1 MQTALKPNEGPIVV
15 SAFYKF
21 ERFHKCDKMQK
32 KLKNFM
38 IERDVKGT
46 VIVSIEGINGTI
58 SGKRE
63 DIDAVM
69 EFIRAMPGFA
79 DLEHK
84 ESFYDEHPFGKT
96 KVKLKKEIIGLGAHA
111 DPTEKAGTYVDAKD
125 WNKILAMGIPVI
137 DTRNA
142 YEVNLGTFEGAI
154 DPKTKRFKEM
164 PKWTK
169 ENFNPKE
176 HKQVAMFC
184 TGGIRCE
191 KYSAYMLE
199 QGVEEVFH
207 LKGGILKYLEEI
219 PKEESKWQG
228 ECYVFDERVAVG
240 HGLEPTEQASIC
252 PNCGHS
258 IWTKDRIK
266 PEFIEG
272 IKCSFCPQ

>member
-1 MQTALKPNEGPIVV
+1 MENPEKTADKNIVV
-15 SAFYKF
+15 AAFYKF

-32 KLKNFM
+32 KLKTFM
-38 IERDVKGT
+38 INHDVKGT
-46 VIVSIEGINGTI
+46 VLVSIEGINGTI
-58 SGKRE
+58 SGTRE
-63 DIDAVM
+63 NLEAVM
-69 EFIRAMPGFA
+69 EFIRVMPGFA

-84 ESFYDEHPFGKT
+84 ESYYTEHPFGKT
-96 KVKLKKEIIGLGAHA
+96 KVKLKKEIIGLGEHA
-111 DPTEKAGTYVDAKD
+111 DPTENAGTYVEAKD
-125 WNKILAMGIPVI
+125 WNRILEMGIPVI

-142 YEVNLGTFEGAI
+142 YEVHLGTFEGAI
-154 DPKTKRFKEM
+154 DPKTKRFKEL

-169 ENFNPKE
+169 ENFKPRE
-176 HKQVAMFC
+176 HKKVAMFC

-219 PKEESKWQG
+219 PKEQSKWHG

-240 HGLEPTEQASIC
+240 HGLEPSETAAVC

-258 IWTKDRIK
+258 LWTRDRIK
-266 PEFIEG
+266 PEFKHGE
-272 IKCSFCPQ
+272 KCSFCP